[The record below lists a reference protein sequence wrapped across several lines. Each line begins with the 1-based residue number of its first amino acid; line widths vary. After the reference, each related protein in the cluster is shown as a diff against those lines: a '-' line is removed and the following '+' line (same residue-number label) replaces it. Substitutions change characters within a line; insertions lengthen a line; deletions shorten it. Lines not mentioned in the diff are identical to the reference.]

1 MGVTEVELPTAVVGG
16 VDTPDTR
23 RARHAWLL
31 YTWGSHAF
39 PTTVLAVFLGPY
51 LTDVAE
57 RAAGGSGRYL
67 HVLGLPIRAESF
79 YPYATVVAVLGEL
92 VVLPLA
98 SAAAD
103 REGVR
108 RPLLAVCVAVG
119 ALATTAMFGVAGA
132 DYRLG
137 GGLYVVAN
145 VAFGAADACYNGYLP
160 VLARPDERDRL
171 SSRGWAVGYLGGG
184 LLLAANVV
192 LYAFA
197 GSSGSAQSFAARVSL
212 GSAGVWW
219 LVFGLLAVRRLRF
232 ADAVAG
238 ARDASA
244 AVVQRWTAFGGYRQF
259 AATMR
264 ALAENRQALL
274 LVVAFIC
281 YNEGIQTVISFAST
295 YGKKQL
301 RLPLS
306 TLTPA
311 ILLVQFVA
319 IGGALLLG
327 ALAAR
332 HGARR
337 TVVGSLGVWVL
348 LLVAAYFV
356 APGRAWQFYL
366 LGCAIGL
373 VLGGSQALSRSMFAQ
388 VIPAGRESEYFG
400 LYEISQNGTAWVG
413 SLLLGVVLQ
422 WTGSYRASIISL
434 VVFFVVGAV
443 LLMRA
448 DVRGAISAAG
458 NEVPA
463 LV

>member
-1 MGVTEVELPTAVVGG
+1 MTEVELPASTAGG
-16 VDTPDTR
+16 AAAPDVR
-23 RARHAWLL
+23 RARRAWFL

-67 HVLGLPIRAESF
+67 HLLGVPIRAESF
-79 YPYATVVAVLGEL
+79 YPYATVVAVLAEL

-98 SAAAD
+98 GAVAD
-103 REGVR
+103 RSGVR

-119 ALATTAMFGVAGA
+119 ALATTAMFGVTGA
-132 DYRLG
+132 DYLLG
-137 GGLYVVAN
+137 GVLYVLAN
-145 VAFGAADACYNGYLP
+145 VAFGAADAVYNGYLP
-160 VLARPDERDRL
+160 VLAGADERDRL
-171 SSRGWAVGYLGGG
+171 SSHGWAVGYLGGG
-184 LLLAANVV
+184 LLLAGNVV
-192 LYAFA
+192 LYAVA
-197 GSSGSAQSFAARVSL
+197 GSSGAAQSFAARVSL

-219 LVFGLLAVRRLRF
+219 LVFGLLAVRRLRA
-232 ADAVAG
+232 ADVLPAARRAPRAVVE
-238 ARDASA
+238 RWSASA
-244 AVVQRWTAFGGYRQF
+244 GYRQF
-259 AATMR
+259 GTTMR
-264 ALAENRQALL
+264 ELAGNRQALL
-274 LVVAFIC
+274 LVIAFIC

-295 YGKKQL
+295 YGRKQL

-319 IGGALLLG
+319 IGGALLMG

-337 TVVGSLGVWVL
+337 TVAGSLGVWVL
-348 LLVAAYFV
+348 LLVAAYYV
-356 APGRAWQFYL
+356 SAGKAWQFYL
-366 LGCAIGL
+366 LGSAIGL
-373 VLGGSQALSRSMFAQ
+373 VLGGSQALSRSLFAQ
-388 VIPAGRESEYFG
+388 VVPVGREAEYFG

-413 SLLLGVVLQ
+413 SLMLGLVLQ
-422 WTGSYRASIISL
+422 WTGSYRAAIISL

-443 LLMRA
+443 MLMRT
-448 DVRGAISAAG
+448 DVRRAIAVAG